1 VNKIVTVS
9 SVVALAALAG
19 CGSDPVK
26 PAPAPAVG
34 TPAPIEARPG
44 FGRVESVAAAPSSAA
59 AAGGTTMRRLS
70 IKMEDGTLQ
79 QVDTPAGNIAIGD
92 RVELT
97 RDGRIRH

>member
-44 FGRVESVAAAPSSAA
+44 FGRVESVAASPSSAA
-59 AAGGTTMRRLS
+59 AGGATMRRLS
-70 IKMEDGTLQ
+70 VKMEDGTLQ